1 MKPIFAICLV
11 SFVAWTMEARE
22 SAPGWTNLVSEGK
35 ALTLTGNYSAAAQA
49 FRQALTAA
57 EGANA
62 GERSLVEIHDAL
74 ASVYAEAGRYAE
86 SEHEYRRALA
96 LTEKSQGRLSLD
108 YALLTA
114 SMAVLPTQMGN
125 REAVGP
131 LMGEAI
137 IANRESGRNRELA
150 IIRICLAQ
158 ILLDAKSYAEAE
170 SLLLDAQGDLAAL
183 KTKNPGLAA
192 ELLNELGVLRF
203 EQGRYKESVEL
214 DSASLHLFQDAMG
227 EAHPALI
234 GPLNNLALSYLK
246 LGRLNEAEVTLRHA
260 MGVCSK
266 TLGEDHATYG
276 ALLESY
282 AVVLHKLDRK
292 REAKAASTRS
302 QQIRCASQRRNGVG
316 ATISVAALR
325 SARN

>member
-1 MKPIFAICLV
+1 MKPIFVICLV
-11 SFVAWTMEARE
+11 PFVAWTLEAGE
-22 SAPGWTNLVSEGK
+22 SAAGWTNLLSEGK
-35 ALTLTGNYSAAAQA
+35 ALTWAGNYSAAAQA

-96 LTEKSQGRLSLD
+96 LTEKSQGRRSLD
-108 YALLTA
+108 YALLVA
-114 SMAVLPTQMGN
+114 SMAMLPTQMGN
-125 REAVGP
+125 REAVAP
-131 LMGEAI
+131 LLGEAI

-150 IIRICLAQ
+150 IVRVCLAQ
-158 ILLDAKSYAEAE
+158 ILLDAKRYAEAE
-170 SLLLDAQGDLAAL
+170 SVLLEAQGDLAAL
-183 KTKNPGLAA
+183 KTENPKLVA
-192 ELLNELGVLRF
+192 ELLNELGLLRF
-203 EQGRYKESVEL
+203 EQRRYKESAEL
-214 DSASLHLFQDAMG
+214 DSEALQMFQDVMG
-227 EAHPALI
+227 DAHPALI

-246 LGRLNEAEVTLRHA
+246 LGRLNEAELKLNRA
-260 MGVCSK
+260 MGICSR

-282 AVVLHKLDRK
+282 AVVLRKLDRK
-292 REAKAASTRS
+292 HEAKAVSTRS
-302 QQIRCASQRRNGVG
+302 QQITRAYQRRNGVG